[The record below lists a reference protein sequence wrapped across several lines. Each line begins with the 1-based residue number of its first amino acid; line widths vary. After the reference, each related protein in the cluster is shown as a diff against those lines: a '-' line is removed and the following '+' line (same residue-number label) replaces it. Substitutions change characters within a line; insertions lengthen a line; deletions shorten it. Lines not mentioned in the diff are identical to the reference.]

1 MPVSAVITPDSALTR
16 ATPKS
21 ATLMSWKGA
30 TGNQFEVNF
39 GCSIVEDTGRKEY
52 NKSLYITK
60 KLNREGV
67 KNAKKIRGIQEA
79 VG

>member
-39 GCSIVEDTGRKEY
+39 GCSIVEDTGRKE
-52 NKSLYITK
+52 SIL
-60 KLNREGV
+60 
-67 KNAKKIRGIQEA
+67 
-79 VG
+79 